1 MEAFQHILYI
11 AVIFIIISL
20 YFHKLREVK
29 YLKSIILQLQDKDY
43 KNIIEKVKRDTIVS
57 IMEKLKYPSSSD
69 TFDSLSAISFI

>member
-57 IMEKLKYPSSSD
+57 IMEKLKNPPKKK
-69 TFDSLSAISFI
+69 